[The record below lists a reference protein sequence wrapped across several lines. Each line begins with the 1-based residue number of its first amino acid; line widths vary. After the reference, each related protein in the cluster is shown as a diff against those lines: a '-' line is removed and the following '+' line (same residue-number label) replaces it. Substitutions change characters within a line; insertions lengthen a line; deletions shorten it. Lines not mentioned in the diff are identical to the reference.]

1 MAEDSL
7 KDWLSRMQWS
17 DDAHQERGLMVD
29 KIKNARQGILESI
42 ELSYPSSVLPRGV

>member
-1 MAEDSL
+1 MAEDTL

-29 KIKNARQGILESI
+29 KIKIARQGTLGI
-42 ELSYPSSVLPRGV
+42 YRAQLPLFRVT